1 MTYLKP
7 LPQSI
12 GSGFLA
18 PNIGI
23 FSTFCERNIKQKEVL
38 DLVKKK
44 YPEYAWS
51 LRSLSRQLQHFR
63 IKYVDYAISI
73 STVKEAVT
81 KEMEGPDRLLGNKTL
96 YKKIQYMHGLNVP
109 RNMVYDVLTEVNPE
123 VKLYTLFF

>member
-51 LRSLSRQLQHFR
+51 LRSLSSSLQHFK
-63 IKYVDYAISI
+63 IKYVDYDISI
-73 STVKEAVT
+73 STVKEAET
-81 KEMEGPDRLLGNKTL
+81 KEWK
-96 YKKIQYMHGLNVP
+96 GLAGC
-109 RNMVYDVLTEVNPE
+109 
-123 VKLYTLFF
+123 